1 VLWREAAMSEV
12 KLYKISELER
22 LSGFPRYT
30 IHNYVRNGVLHEP
43 IKTGKTM
50 AYYDDSHLE
59 RLDAIRRIRGT
70 QKLPLS
76 FLKEML
82 ADHPA
87 SDGDGEGRERPAAA
101 GETGTDTRE
110 ERRRQIREA
119 ALKVFVEKGFQ
130 QTRIQDITDAAGVS
144 TGTFYLYYKTKRE
157 LFLDVIDDMTVNT
170 VKALEEAATEDSDIL
185 RGAIST
191 AKYYMD
197 NYTSFAG
204 VINQFRGM
212 MASGEH
218 SAKQKYMELH
228 NRLADP
234 IIHQIR
240 AAIKKGIIREVDP
253 ELLASVMM
261 GMVEFLSFRVTFDEK
276 RTSSESI
283 SFMMDLLTNGLDP
296 SRG

>member
-1 VLWREAAMSEV
+1 MSEV
-12 KLYKISELER
+12 RLLKIGELEK

-59 RLDAIRRIRGT
+59 RLNAIREVKGT
-70 QKLPLS
+70 SKLPLS

-82 ADHPA
+82 ADHQVTDR
-87 SDGDGEGRERPAAA
+87 DGDGRERPVAT
-101 GETGTDTRE
+101 GEAKTE
-110 ERRRQIREA
+110 AKEKRRRQIRSA

-130 QTRIQDITDAAGVS
+130 QTRIQDITNAAGVS
-144 TGTFYLYYKTKRE
+144 TGTFYIYYKTKRE
-157 LFLDVIDDMTVNT
+157 LFLDVIDDMTMFM

-191 AKYYMD
+191 AKFYLD
-197 NYTSFAG
+197 NYASFAG

-212 MASGEH
+212 MTSGEPSVKH
-218 SAKQKYMELH
+218 KFLELH
-228 NRLADP
+228 NKLADP
-234 IIHQIR
+234 IIRQIR
-240 AAIKKGIIREVDP
+240 VAIKKGLIRDLDP
-253 ELLASVMM
+253 ELLASAMM
-261 GMVEFLSFRVTFDEK
+261 GVVEFLSFRVTYDEN

-283 SFMMDLLTNGLDP
+283 SFMVDLFINGIGLP
-296 SRG
+296 